1 VASSKEVVE
10 KSGLRDDLLLWC
22 ARSRHKVTMALRE
35 KDKKVLMLG
44 AGYVSAPVVDYLTRD
59 EHISVTVGRCGLQLR
74 SEGRA
79 VCVCVCVCGPSGR
92 GTHGPPK
99 ERANTWLYF
108 AAQCQAVGT
117 LKRISSVS
125 ADS

>member
-1 VASSKEVVE
+1 MASSKEVVE

-79 VCVCVCVCGPSGR
+79 VCVCVCVCVVPQDAGPMGR
-92 GTHGPPK
+92 QK
-99 ERANTWLYF
+99 N
-108 AAQCQAVGT
+108 AQILGFISQHSVKLLEH
-117 LKRISSVS
+117 LKG
-125 ADS
+125 